1 MIKLDG
7 NLLCQRRRSFPEMS
21 FKMGPEY
28 TVWEKEQTAILAS
41 LSGKDVS
48 LLFSGGKDSSLCLH
62 FMLAASKDYG
72 FNIEVY
78 AVTFPEH
85 RYNTPEVKTI
95 DAFWK
100 DRGLTILWYD
110 AARSDDSLKA
120 AANPCIVC
128 VQARKQLLHKV
139 IGTKSTDLA
148 NLVLVNGYT
157 LWDLVS
163 YSLEYLIGGVYAQPD
178 KEGVQRSRKR
188 FMETG
193 QRFYPFL
200 QMEGGYSIYR
210 PILKFNTQ
218 DVIRIIQEASIPF
231 LSTPCHYAQFR
242 PKRLLESYYRSMS
255 LHFDHNRVV
264 DFVKQHLGL
273 PSMGEYLS
281 MSKKYFRKQKFY

>member
-1 MIKLDG
+1 
-7 NLLCQRRRSFPEMS
+7 MS
-21 FKMGPEY
+21 LKMGPEY
-28 TVWEKEQTAILAS
+28 TVWEKEQTAILTG
-41 LSGKDVS
+41 LKGKDVS

-62 FMLAASKDYG
+62 FMLAASEDYG

-78 AVTFPEH
+78 AGTFPAH
-85 RYNTPEVKTI
+85 RYTPPEVKTI

-100 DRGLTILWYD
+100 DRGLTILWHE
-110 AARSDDSLKA
+110 AAMSDDSLET

-128 VQARKQLLHKV
+128 VQARKQLLHEA
-139 IGTKSTDLA
+139 ISTKSTDLA
-148 NLVLVNGYT
+148 NLVLVTGYT

-163 YSLEYLIGGVYAQPD
+163 YSLEYLMGGVYAQPD
-178 KEGVQRSRKR
+178 REEVQRSRKR

-200 QMEGGYSIYR
+200 KMEGGYSIYR
-210 PILKFNTQ
+210 PILKFNTP
-218 DVIRIIQEASIPF
+218 DVLRIIQEASIPF
-231 LSTPCHYAQFR
+231 LSIPCHYAQFR

-273 PSMGEYLS
+273 PSVSEYRS
-281 MSKKYFRKQKFY
+281 MSKEYFHKRKFY